1 LQTSKIVDGKF
12 ELDLGSLHSLS
23 IRRGR

>member
-1 LQTSKIVDGKF
+1 LQARQIVDGKF
-12 ELDLGSLHSLS
+12 ELDLGGLHSLS